1 MIDVDSHLCYGQKL
15 VRHFILYGYST
26 SGNNDSP
33 PYRQTWL
40 SYVVKRISN
49 YRYLE
54 IHRERECW
62 SSSRRWSVRAVPS
75 RYSWLVVV
83 LPLLVCQLT
92 TKEGLPKDNDIA
104 ISQSAVL
111 LLSMGGK
118 AGSWLM
124 RWTKNRGRW
133 PNSYK
138 AFPEQ
143 SEVSSS

>member
-92 TKEGLPKDNDIA
+92 TKEGLRIMR
-104 ISQSAVL
+104 S
-111 LLSMGGK
+111 LSHKVQFSFGGK

-124 RWTKNRGRW
+124 RWTNNRGRW

-138 AFPEQ
+138 AKPFPNK
-143 SEVSSS
+143 VRLAAPK

>member
-15 VRHFILYGYST
+15 VRHFFLYGYST

-75 RYSWLVVV
+75 RYSRLVVV

-92 TKEGLPKDNDIA
+92 TKEGLRIMRSLSHKVQFSFCQWTGKQVVDSWGEPTTEEDGRIPTKPFPNKVRLAAPK
-104 ISQSAVL
+104 
-111 LLSMGGK
+111 
-118 AGSWLM
+118 
-124 RWTKNRGRW
+124 
-133 PNSYK
+133 
-138 AFPEQ
+138 
-143 SEVSSS
+143 